1 MVSDYFVKLEQFEG
15 PLDLLLHLI
24 RFHEINVFDIDIVK
38 LTTQYLE
45 YLRLV
50 GFQDLGIAGGFLEM
64 ASTLIEIK
72 SRMLLPG
79 EKQVLSDEL
88 DEEID
93 PRDELQR
100 RLIEYEMFRMAAGHL
115 ASNPQFGVQI
125 VTNHEWARLEPEY
138 SKIEAPLRG
147 DPTSL
152 VVLLEQL
159 FRNLAVRK
167 PPKVQAKMHQITQE
181 EITAKLQEYMQ
192 QVRFVLFQAMYH
204 RFKSR
209 YEMVVHILAL
219 LEESKNKNLK
229 IYQQDLCGPMWVY
242 LSNLDENELPT
253 EIRDLDY
260 ERSKDIEG
268 PIAN

>member
-79 EKQVLSDEL
+79 EKNLADDEVEEEL
-88 DEEID
+88 D
-93 PRDELQR
+93 PREELQR
-100 RLIEYEMFRMAAGHL
+100 RLIEYEMFRLAAGHL

-138 SKIEAPLRG
+138 AKIEAPLRG

-152 VVLLEQL
+152 VVLLEQM
-159 FRNLAVRK
+159 FRNLASRK

-181 EITAKLQEYMQ
+181 EITAKLQDYME

-219 LEESKNKNLK
+219 LEESKNKKLK
-229 IYQQDLCGPMWVY
+229 IYQQDLCGPMWLY
-242 LSNLDENELPT
+242 LTNLQDHELPE
-253 EIRDLDY
+253 EIREQPY
-260 ERSKDIEG
+260 ERSTENQG
-268 PIAN
+268 AVPN